1 VTMLAVC
8 TPSIALTLIVPPVSV
23 VRSSDVSVTACALPV
38 LVTVLVT
45 VWMPLVNVTA
55 GARFVAQGLRQEG
68 FRADSISRHGRAA
81 VMTMGISEHA
91 FIMMTWFAKNFGRY
105 GCQFRWS
112 ALMPTLSKEQLTGP
126 DSPWGAAFDQMYLG
140 LCRDRVSILT
150 ALGFYAEH
158 DLPPPEENP
167 DANPTTNEEEELRQI
182 ASALTVAAAA
192 SAAMPAGV
200 LAATLL
206 KVSKN
211 PGLFFTRDLPAPVEW
226 AIACDYQRADEP
238 PGTHWRDVWGD
249 QVAAFPGEIEQPTEL
264 NIAKAAGATS
274 ERIQKTRKAGRP
286 YNQADQIL
294 ADQLG
299 EIFRRSGQP
308 IRRRRVPVMRR
319 DEVADVEGGPIYD
332 FIELVLKPLRVYLHE
347 RHLAPVTTET
357 IVRRITDDF
366 PKTD

>member
-1 VTMLAVC
+1 MR
-8 TPSIALTLIVPPVSV
+8 IVVGDHRSSAIVYRRSEAGPRILPQDDDVSGMHTV
-23 VRSSDVSVTACALPV
+23 DRTHADRAAGQRVRSSDFSVTACALPV

-91 FIMMTWFAKNFGRY
+91 FNMMTWFAKNFGRY

-112 ALMPTLSKEQLTGP
+112 ALMPTLSKAQLTGR

-182 ASALTVAAAA
+182 ASAL
-192 SAAMPAGV
+192 
-200 LAATLL
+200 
-206 KVSKN
+206 
-211 PGLFFTRDLPAPVEW
+211 
-226 AIACDYQRADEP
+226 
-238 PGTHWRDVWGD
+238 
-249 QVAAFPGEIEQPTEL
+249 
-264 NIAKAAGATS
+264 
-274 ERIQKTRKAGRP
+274 
-286 YNQADQIL
+286 
-294 ADQLG
+294 
-299 EIFRRSGQP
+299 RSQ
-308 IRRRRVPVMRR
+308 RRRRPPCQPV
-319 DEVADVEGGPIYD
+319 YS
-332 FIELVLKPLRVYLHE
+332 PL
-347 RHLAPVTTET
+347 P
-357 IVRRITDDF
+357 F
-366 PKTD
+366 